1 MERLTDNAQG
11 YCEMYCDSY
20 NSCFNPDNCKK
31 QKEIAMYDK
40 LRDYENSRFTPVE
53 VRKIANRRLIDKD
66 LLLETFGQYVKR
78 RGNIIYTEMG
88 LQDILDIVEDAPE
101 VISIEKDGEK

>member
-31 QKEIAMYDK
+31 QKEIAMYEK
-40 LRDYENSRFTPVE
+40 LRDYENSDLTPVK
-53 VRKIANRRLIDKD
+53 VRRLKSMNK
-66 LLLETFGQYVKR
+66 ERQNAQK
-78 RGNIIYTEMG
+78 NI
-88 LQDILDIVEDAPE
+88 QR
-101 VISIEKDGEK
+101 